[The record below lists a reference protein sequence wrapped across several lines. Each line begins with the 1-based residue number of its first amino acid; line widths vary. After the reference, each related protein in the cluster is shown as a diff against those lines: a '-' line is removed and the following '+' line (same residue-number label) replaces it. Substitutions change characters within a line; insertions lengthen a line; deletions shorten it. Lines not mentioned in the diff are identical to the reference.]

1 MYGLSKRSKKKK
13 KKIVNRLFG
22 INDLNEN
29 PNNHFRSL
37 NMRKTT
43 CKKWLLKWMFITGK
57 WTWFQVKSKW

>member
-1 MYGLSKRSKKKK
+1 MYGLSKRSKKKKK

-43 CKKWLLKWMFITGK
+43 CKK
-57 WTWFQVKSKW
+57 

>member
-1 MYGLSKRSKKKK
+1 MGTHQNQNISNLKDVWIKQKVKKKNKK

-43 CKKWLLKWMFITGK
+43 CKK
-57 WTWFQVKSKW
+57 

>member
-1 MYGLSKRSKKKK
+1 MYGLSKRSKKKKQK

-43 CKKWLLKWMFITGK
+43 CKK
-57 WTWFQVKSKW
+57 